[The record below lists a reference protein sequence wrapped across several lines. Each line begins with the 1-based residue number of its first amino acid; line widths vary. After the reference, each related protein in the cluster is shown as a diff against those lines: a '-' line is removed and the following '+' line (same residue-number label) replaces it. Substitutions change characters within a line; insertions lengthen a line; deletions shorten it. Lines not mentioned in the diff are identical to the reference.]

1 MAGDKHDKTEA
12 PTARRKKEAR
22 QEGRV
27 VRSEDLVTWLSV
39 LVATVVLPGL
49 VGRTT
54 TAVVSVMRMMLDL
67 ARHPDEELLTAYLG
81 KAFVVTLQAML
92 PAMVVLLV
100 IAIVGNLAQV
110 GLLLTG
116 KPLKPKMSRL
126 NPLEGFKRIF
136 SVQSLWST
144 LTATMKLGIILAV
157 SWVMVRGT
165 AADIMRAPFRT
176 APEAVRSTAA
186 SALALVRAIAAAAL
200 VVGLAD
206 YAFQRRKHARD
217 MRMSKHE
224 VKQEARESEGDP
236 QMKGRRRQMQAQMSR
251 NRMLAAIPN
260 ADVIVTNPTHFA
272 VAIEYQRALGA
283 PKVVARGADGLAARI
298 KAEGVA
304 AGVPLVEA
312 KPLARALY
320 AVCRVGEEIPP
331 ELYQGVATVLA
342 FLHRMGSSR
351 RSYGGAIGV
360 DVPDTWTPADAELV
374 RIPPARRRMMERLE
388 QERLEQERL
397 EQDSAASGQS
407 GRDRVGEPAA

>member
-12 PTARRKKEAR
+12 PTAKRKKESR
-22 QEGRV
+22 RDGQV
-27 VRSEDLVTWLSV
+27 VRSEDLVTWTSV
-39 LVATVVLPGL
+39 LIGTVVLPGM
-49 VGRTT
+49 VSRAGSAVTT
-54 TAVVSVMRMMLDL
+54 GLRMMLDL
-67 ARHPDEELLTAYLG
+67 ARDPDPKLLPGLVGRSLIAMLTAI
-81 KAFVVTLQAML
+81 L
-92 PAMVVLLV
+92 PAMLALLAIAVL
-100 IAIVGNLAQV
+100 GNLAQV

-116 KPLKPKMSRL
+116 KPLAPKMSRL
-126 NPLEGFKRIF
+126 SPFKGLKRIF

-165 AADIMRAPFRT
+165 AADIVRAPFRT
-176 APEAVRSTAA
+176 ASEAVQSTAM

-217 MRMSKHE
+217 LRMSKHE
-224 VKQEARESEGDP
+224 IKQEARESDGDP
-236 QMKGRRRQMQAQMSR
+236 HVKGRQRQMRAQMSR

-260 ADVIVTNPTHFA
+260 ADVIITNPTHFA
-272 VAIEYQRALGA
+272 IAIEYQRAHGA
-283 PKVVARGADGLAARI
+283 PKVIARGADGLAARI
-298 KAEGVA
+298 KAEGAA

-342 FLHRMGSSR
+342 FLHQLSATR
-351 RSYGGAIGV
+351 RTFGGPL
-360 DVPDTWTPADAELV
+360 DLHVPDTWTPSGAELV
-374 RIPPARRRMMERLE
+374 RVPPARRRALERMAADGVDAPDADGDE
-388 QERLEQERL
+388 APR
-397 EQDSAASGQS
+397 SAA
-407 GRDRVGEPAA
+407 

>member
-12 PTARRKKEAR
+12 PTAKRKKESR
-22 QEGRV
+22 RDGQV
-27 VRSEDLVTWLSV
+27 VRSEDLVTWTSV
-39 LVATVVLPGL
+39 LIGTVVLPGM
-49 VGRTT
+49 VSRAGSAVTT
-54 TAVVSVMRMMLDL
+54 GLRMMLDL
-67 ARHPDEELLTAYLG
+67 ARDPDPKLLPGLVGRSLIAMLTAI
-81 KAFVVTLQAML
+81 L
-92 PAMVVLLV
+92 PAMLALLA
-100 IAIVGNLAQV
+100 IAVVGNLAQV

-116 KPLKPKMSRL
+116 KPLAPKMSRL
-126 NPLEGFKRIF
+126 SPFKGLKRIF

-165 AADIMRAPFRT
+165 AADIVRAPFRT
-176 APEAVRSTAA
+176 ASEAVQSTAM

-217 MRMSKHE
+217 LRMSKHE
-224 VKQEARESEGDP
+224 IKQEARESDGDP
-236 QMKGRRRQMQAQMSR
+236 HVKGRQRQMRAQMSR

-260 ADVIVTNPTHFA
+260 ADVIITNPTHFA
-272 VAIEYQRALGA
+272 IAIEYQRAHGA
-283 PKVVARGADGLAARI
+283 PKVIARGADGLAARI
-298 KAEGVA
+298 KAEGAA

-342 FLHRMGSSR
+342 FLHQLSATR
-351 RSYGGAIGV
+351 RTFGGPL
-360 DVPDTWTPADAELV
+360 DLHVPDTWTPSGAELV
-374 RIPPARRRMMERLE
+374 RVPPARRRALERMAADGVDAPDADGDE
-388 QERLEQERL
+388 APR
-397 EQDSAASGQS
+397 SAA
-407 GRDRVGEPAA
+407 